1 MRTIE
6 WEAPALASLA
16 AAHWLVAY
24 ERENSPRKRVRYE
37 NEIEF
42 DGVAYML
49 MCEIEL
55 VEREHKAVSMMC
67 GIEPQYADMPVRII
81 GNMGKAIGEILP
93 VLNNFLDRYG
103 VIYVG
108 YKQRGDPKGV
118 AWYKKDTFGVYDEG
132 VPVGLKK
139 KAEQTVQP
147 FSFLSEK

>member
-16 AAHWLVAY
+16 AAQWLVAY

-49 MCEIEL
+49 MCD
-55 VEREHKAVSMMC
+55 KAVSMMC
-67 GIEPQYADMPVRII
+67 GIEPQYTDMPVRII

-93 VLNNFLDRYG
+93 VLNNFLDSYG
-103 VIYVG
+103 VIYV
-108 YKQRGDPKGV
+108 
-118 AWYKKDTFGVYDEG
+118 
-132 VPVGLKK
+132 
-139 KAEQTVQP
+139 
-147 FSFLSEK
+147 

>member
-24 ERENSPRKRVRYE
+24 ERENS

-67 GIEPQYADMPVRII
+67 GIEPQYTDMPVRII

-93 VLNNFLDRYG
+93 VLNNFLDSYG
-103 VIYVG
+103 VIYV
-108 YKQRGDPKGV
+108 
-118 AWYKKDTFGVYDEG
+118 
-132 VPVGLKK
+132 
-139 KAEQTVQP
+139 
-147 FSFLSEK
+147 

>member
-67 GIEPQYADMPVRII
+67 GIEPQYTDMPVRII

-93 VLNNFLDRYG
+93 VDNPQNEMF
-103 VIYVG
+103 
-108 YKQRGDPKGV
+108 QRFKT
-118 AWYKKDTFGVYDEG
+118 KC
-132 VPVGLKK
+132 
-139 KAEQTVQP
+139 
-147 FSFLSEK
+147 SFLQNEAYLCKSFFLP

>member
-67 GIEPQYADMPVRII
+67 GIEPQYTDMPVRII

-93 VLNNFLDRYG
+93 VYNPQNEMF
-103 VIYVG
+103 
-108 YKQRGDPKGV
+108 QRFKT
-118 AWYKKDTFGVYDEG
+118 KC
-132 VPVGLKK
+132 
-139 KAEQTVQP
+139 
-147 FSFLSEK
+147 SFLQNEAYLCKSFFLS

>member
-55 VEREHKAVSMMC
+55 YR
-67 GIEPQYADMPVRII
+67 YA
-81 GNMGKAIGEILP
+81 GK
-93 VLNNFLDRYG
+93 NYWKYG
-103 VIYVG
+103 
-108 YKQRGDPKGV
+108 KGHRRDF
-118 AWYKKDTFGVYDEG
+118 AC
-132 VPVGLKK
+132 
-139 KAEQTVQP
+139 AE
-147 FSFLSEK
+147 

>member
-67 GIEPQYADMPVRII
+67 GIYRYA
-81 GNMGKAIGEILP
+81 GK
-93 VLNNFLDRYG
+93 NYWKYG
-103 VIYVG
+103 
-108 YKQRGDPKGV
+108 KGHRRDF
-118 AWYKKDTFGVYDEG
+118 AC
-132 VPVGLKK
+132 
-139 KAEQTVQP
+139 AE
-147 FSFLSEK
+147 

>member
-55 VEREHKAVSMMC
+55 VEREHKACLLYTS
-67 GIEPQYADMPVRII
+67 
-81 GNMGKAIGEILP
+81 GK
-93 VLNNFLDRYG
+93 NYWKYG
-103 VIYVG
+103 
-108 YKQRGDPKGV
+108 KGHRRDF
-118 AWYKKDTFGVYDEG
+118 AC
-132 VPVGLKK
+132 
-139 KAEQTVQP
+139 AE
-147 FSFLSEK
+147 

>member
-55 VEREHKAVSMMC
+55 VEREHKAVSMIC
-67 GIEPQYADMPVRII
+67 RYA
-81 GNMGKAIGEILP
+81 GK
-93 VLNNFLDRYG
+93 NYWKYG
-103 VIYVG
+103 
-108 YKQRGDPKGV
+108 KGHRRDF
-118 AWYKKDTFGVYDEG
+118 AC
-132 VPVGLKK
+132 
-139 KAEQTVQP
+139 AE
-147 FSFLSEK
+147 

>member
-55 VEREHKAVSMMC
+55 VEREHMYD
-67 GIEPQYADMPVRII
+67 INR
-81 GNMGKAIGEILP
+81 
-93 VLNNFLDRYG
+93 G
-103 VIYVG
+103 VIRKVWRGIRRILSG
-108 YKQRGDPKGV
+108 YMTR
-118 AWYKKDTFGVYDEG
+118 VY
-132 VPVGLKK
+132 
-139 KAEQTVQP
+139 
-147 FSFLSEK
+147 LSD

>member
-67 GIEPQYADMPVRII
+67 GI

-93 VLNNFLDRYG
+93 VLNNFLDSYG
-103 VIYVG
+103 VIYV
-108 YKQRGDPKGV
+108 
-118 AWYKKDTFGVYDEG
+118 
-132 VPVGLKK
+132 
-139 KAEQTVQP
+139 
-147 FSFLSEK
+147 

>member
-67 GIEPQYADMPVRII
+67 GIEPQYTDMPVRII

-93 VLNNFLDRYG
+93 VLNNFLDSYGDICRGIQCCLFRQRRGSLEAVGYPVTGFDYFGCNDARYG
-103 VIYVG
+103 WNVVCQKDKVG
-108 YKQRGDPKGV
+108 
-118 AWYKKDTFGVYDEG
+118 
-132 VPVGLKK
+132 
-139 KAEQTVQP
+139 
-147 FSFLSEK
+147 

>member
-55 VEREHKAVSMMC
+55 VEREHT
-67 GIEPQYADMPVRII
+67 DMPVRII

-93 VLNNFLDRYG
+93 VLNNFLDSYG
-103 VIYVG
+103 VIYV
-108 YKQRGDPKGV
+108 
-118 AWYKKDTFGVYDEG
+118 
-132 VPVGLKK
+132 
-139 KAEQTVQP
+139 
-147 FSFLSEK
+147 

>member
-49 MCEIEL
+49 MCEI
-55 VEREHKAVSMMC
+55 
-67 GIEPQYADMPVRII
+67 
-81 GNMGKAIGEILP
+81 N
-93 VLNNFLDRYG
+93 
-103 VIYVG
+103 
-108 YKQRGDPKGV
+108 
-118 AWYKKDTFGVYDEG
+118 
-132 VPVGLKK
+132 
-139 KAEQTVQP
+139 
-147 FSFLSEK
+147 

>member
-67 GIEPQYADMPVRII
+67 GIEPQYTDMPVRII

-93 VLNNFLDRYG
+93 VYNPQNEMF
-103 VIYVG
+103 
-108 YKQRGDPKGV
+108 QRFKT
-118 AWYKKDTFGVYDEG
+118 KC
-132 VPVGLKK
+132 
-139 KAEQTVQP
+139 
-147 FSFLSEK
+147 SFLQNEAYLCKSFFLP

>member
-55 VEREHKAVSMMC
+55 GHYKIFCVNRNTGFRKESRIFYFIHLQNEEDYER
-67 GIEPQYADMPVRII
+67 
-81 GNMGKAIGEILP
+81 
-93 VLNNFLDRYG
+93 
-103 VIYVG
+103 
-108 YKQRGDPKGV
+108 
-118 AWYKKDTFGVYDEG
+118 KKSSS
-132 VPVGLKK
+132 
-139 KAEQTVQP
+139 A
-147 FSFLSEK
+147 

>member
-67 GIEPQYADMPVRII
+67 GMVGA
-81 GNMGKAIGEILP
+81 L
-93 VLNNFLDRYG
+93 
-103 VIYVG
+103 IYTFS
-108 YKQRGDPKGV
+108 
-118 AWYKKDTFGVYDEG
+118 DTFWFSAVRKEE
-132 VPVGLKK
+132 
-139 KAEQTVQP
+139 KA
-147 FSFLSEK
+147 

>member
-67 GIEPQYADMPVRII
+67 GIEPQYRYA
-81 GNMGKAIGEILP
+81 GK
-93 VLNNFLDRYG
+93 NYWKYG
-103 VIYVG
+103 
-108 YKQRGDPKGV
+108 KGHRRDF
-118 AWYKKDTFGVYDEG
+118 AC
-132 VPVGLKK
+132 
-139 KAEQTVQP
+139 AE
-147 FSFLSEK
+147 

>member
-49 MCEIEL
+49 MCVLSYVRTCLEGYISFGFD
-55 VEREHKAVSMMC
+55 EH
-67 GIEPQYADMPVRII
+67 Y
-81 GNMGKAIGEILP
+81 
-93 VLNNFLDRYG
+93 
-103 VIYVG
+103 
-108 YKQRGDPKGV
+108 
-118 AWYKKDTFGVYDEG
+118 
-132 VPVGLKK
+132 
-139 KAEQTVQP
+139 
-147 FSFLSEK
+147 LSEAQIRAVKEAGYED

>member
-24 ERENSPRKRVRYE
+24 ERENSPRKRV
-37 NEIEF
+37 
-42 DGVAYML
+42 AYML

-67 GIEPQYADMPVRII
+67 GIEPQYTDMPVRII

-93 VLNNFLDRYG
+93 VLNNFLDSYG
-103 VIYVG
+103 VIYV
-108 YKQRGDPKGV
+108 
-118 AWYKKDTFGVYDEG
+118 
-132 VPVGLKK
+132 
-139 KAEQTVQP
+139 
-147 FSFLSEK
+147 

>member
-1 MRTIE
+1 MFHRGILPIKIVNKRRRYTDKTGKCSVNIPRWKCANRIGEVMRTIE

-67 GIEPQYADMPVRII
+67 GIEPQYTDMPVRII

-93 VLNNFLDRYG
+93 VLNNFLDSYG
-103 VIYVG
+103 VIYV
-108 YKQRGDPKGV
+108 
-118 AWYKKDTFGVYDEG
+118 
-132 VPVGLKK
+132 
-139 KAEQTVQP
+139 
-147 FSFLSEK
+147 

>member
-42 DGVAYML
+42 DGVAYRL

-67 GIEPQYADMPVRII
+67 GIEPQYTDMPVRII

-93 VLNNFLDRYG
+93 VLNNFLDSYG
-103 VIYVG
+103 VIYV
-108 YKQRGDPKGV
+108 
-118 AWYKKDTFGVYDEG
+118 
-132 VPVGLKK
+132 
-139 KAEQTVQP
+139 
-147 FSFLSEK
+147 

>member
-67 GIEPQYADMPVRII
+67 GIEPQYTDMPVRII

-93 VLNNFLDRYG
+93 VLNNFLDSYG
-103 VIYVG
+103 VIYVNRGVIRKVWRGIRRILSG
-108 YKQRGDPKGV
+108 YMTR
-118 AWYKKDTFGVYDEG
+118 VY
-132 VPVGLKK
+132 
-139 KAEQTVQP
+139 
-147 FSFLSEK
+147 LSD